1 MKEAIR
7 QETVSSPEET
17 LLDLYKVQRGIY
29 ARVARRSGVDPSFVS
44 RVANGER
51 TSAKIRRAVLSELT
65 RVHSMAKG
73 ILNCP
78 ICSAPT
84 VTALEKKNISLPSLA
99 GESNG
104 KMKPVAAFRC
114 TAAHTFFVCH
124 SDLRTAK
131 VRKGVAQIYVRN

>member
-7 QETVSSPEET
+7 QEPVISPGET
-17 LLDLYKVQRGIY
+17 LLDLYKLQRGIY

-51 TSAKIRRAVLSELT
+51 TSAKIRRAVLTELT

-73 ILNCP
+73 IVNCP
-78 ICSAPT
+78 ICAAPN
-84 VTALEKKNISLPSLA
+84 VTPLEKKNINIPSLA
-99 GESNG
+99 GENNG

-124 SDLRTAK
+124 SDLRPAK
-131 VRKGVAQIYVRN
+131 ARKGVAQVYVRN